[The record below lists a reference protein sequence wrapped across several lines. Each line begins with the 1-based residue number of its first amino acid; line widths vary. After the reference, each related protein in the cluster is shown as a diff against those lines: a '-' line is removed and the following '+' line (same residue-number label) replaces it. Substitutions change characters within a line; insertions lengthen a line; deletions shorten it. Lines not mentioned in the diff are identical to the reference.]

1 MNDEHPSFAARVI
14 RLYLDDPD
22 TPDLPSSADWDIAR
36 SLVDWGISFDT
47 IQLAFRLAFIRR
59 KRSPSDTNLPPI
71 RSLAYFRAVALNLTP
86 QERDPAYSDY
96 VRQLYEQLR
105 DSELDASAQ
114 TSAQNR
120 APQPESRGLS

>member
-1 MNDEHPSFAARVI
+1 MSHEQSFAARVI
-14 RLYLDDPD
+14 RLYLDHPG
-22 TPDLPSSADWDIAR
+22 TPEMPSSADWDIAR
-36 SLVDWGISFDT
+36 SLADWGISFDT

-59 KRSPSDTNLPPI
+59 ARSSSDNELPPI

-96 VRQLYEQLR
+96 IEKLYEQLR
-105 DSELDASAQ
+105 AAELPSPAE
-114 TSAQNR
+114 NR

>member
-1 MNDEHPSFAARVI
+1 VNDEHPSFAARVI

-22 TPDLPSSADWDIAR
+22 TPDLPSSADWDIAQ
-36 SLVDWGISFDT
+36 SLEKWGISFDT

-59 KRSPSDTNLPPI
+59 KRSTSDTNLPPI

-86 QERDPAYSDY
+86 HERDPAYFDY
-96 VRQLYEQLR
+96 VRQLYEQIR

>member
-1 MNDEHPSFAARVI
+1 MNDEDSSLAARVI
-14 RLYLDDPD
+14 RLYLDHPG
-22 TPDLPSSADWDIAR
+22 TPEMPSSADWDIAR
-36 SLVDWGISFDT
+36 SLHDWGISFDT

-59 KRSPSDTNLPPI
+59 TRSSSDSGLPPI

-96 VRQLYEQLR
+96 VGKLYEKLR
-105 DSELDASAQ
+105 AAESPTPAE
-114 TSAQNR
+114 NR